1 MASGR
6 RIPPTRAPAAYDGP
20 FVDWPADLACLGAPA
35 RLDAGESLFLRGR
48 APTYMFW
55 VECGE
60 VQLQRASPD
69 GRQVILQRVRQGFVA
84 EASLQAARYHCDA
97 VATKSSAIWRF
108 PRECMLQA
116 LRATP
121 ELALWWAA
129 RLAEQLRGARL
140 SLERLNLKG
149 ARDRIQ
155 HAIDTDGTC
164 GRLTLA
170 CTRRDWAAELGL
182 TPEALYRSLARLQR
196 DGLLQIHGRE
206 LQRLTEPAAP
216 CRRLPTRGPSRPL
229 RCSRGT
235 RT

>member
-6 RIPPTRAPAAYDGP
+6 RIAPTLAPAAYDGP
-20 FVDWPADLACLGAPA
+20 FVDWPPDLACLGAP
-35 RLDAGESLFLRGR
+35 LQLGAGESLFLRGQVPR
-48 APTYMFW
+48 CMFW
-55 VECGE
+55 VESGE

-97 VATKSSAIWRF
+97 VAAKSSALWRF
-108 PRECMLQA
+108 PRERMLQA
-116 LRATP
+116 MRSAPDLP
-121 ELALWWAA
+121 LWWAA

-149 ARDRIQ
+149 ARERIL
-155 HAIDTDGTC
+155 HAIDTEGAC
-164 GRLTLA
+164 GRLSLA
-170 CTRRDWAAELGL
+170 GTRRDWAAELGL
-182 TPEALYRSLARLQR
+182 TPEALYRSLAQLQR

-206 LQRLTEPAAP
+206 LQRLPEPAAP
-216 CRRLPTRGPSRPL
+216 CRQLPTRGPSRQL